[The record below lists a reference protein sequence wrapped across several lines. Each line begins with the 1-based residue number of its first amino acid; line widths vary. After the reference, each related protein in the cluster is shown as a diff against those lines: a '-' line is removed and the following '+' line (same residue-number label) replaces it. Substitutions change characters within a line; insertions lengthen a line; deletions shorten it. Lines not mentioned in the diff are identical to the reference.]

1 VSSASTLLYYR
12 RGTAKPTLI
21 PGLVVVVVVV
31 VVVVATPCPRSNPFT
46 LFSLF

>member
-31 VVVVATPCPRSNPFT
+31 VATPCPRSNPFT